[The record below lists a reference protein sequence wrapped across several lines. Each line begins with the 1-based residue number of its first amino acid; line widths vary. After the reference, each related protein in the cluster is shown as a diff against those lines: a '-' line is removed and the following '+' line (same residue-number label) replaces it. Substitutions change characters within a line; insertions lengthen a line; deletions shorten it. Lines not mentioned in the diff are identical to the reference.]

1 MAQTVARPG
10 TYSGGDGTT
19 AQTAV
24 VIDAEDDISA
34 TRAEYAW
41 LREHV
46 PGAKKN
52 LQSLIHDE
60 NHVYD
65 VLEVILPD
73 GTKRSYFFD
82 ITRTFGKL

>member
-1 MAQTVARPG
+1 MTVTLSLALQPRLMAQTVARPG

-46 PGAKKN
+46 PGAKKCRFH
-52 LQSLIHDE
+52 SMPGHDS
-60 NHVYD
+60 
-65 VLEVILPD
+65 
-73 GTKRSYFFD
+73 T
-82 ITRTFGKL
+82 